1 MRHIDVNEVINNA
14 RFTPFHWKVLLW
26 CTLIIVFDGY
36 DLVIYGVVLPILMEQ
51 WQLSPLAAGALGSA
65 ALFGMMFGAMT
76 FGTLSDKW
84 GRKRMILLCVVLFS
98 VTTVINGFATTPWQF
113 GILRFIAGLGIG
125 GVMPNV
131 VALMTEYSPK
141 RSRSTLV
148 AVMFSGYAV
157 GGMMSAGLGIW
168 IVPTFGWQ
176 VMFFL
181 AIVPLLML
189 PLVIKF
195 LPDSVGFL
203 LQQGRDDEAR
213 EILEAIDPS
222 QSLSASGTLTLP
234 MTGASKAPVRELFA
248 DGRQLSTLMFWTAFF
263 MCLLMVYALGSWLPK
278 LMSMAGYA
286 LSSSLLFLLVLN
298 VGAIA
303 GAIGGGWLAD
313 RFHPRTVLVTF
324 FVLAAGS
331 LSLLGF
337 ESPMWVLYSLVA
349 VAGATTI
356 GSQILLYA
364 YVAQFYPTTIRS
376 TGLGWA
382 SGVGRNG
389 AIVGPLLGGGLLAL
403 ALPHHLNFIAFA
415 IPGVIAAIAVF
426 LVSRRAGS
434 LTLLADKAAKPAP
447 MAANGT

>member
-1 MRHIDVNEVINNA
+1 MRKIDIHGVIDDA
-14 RFTPFHWKVLLW
+14 LFTPFHWKVLFW
-26 CTLIIVFDGY
+26 CTLIIIFDGY
-36 DLVIYGVVLPILMEQ
+36 DLVIYGVVLPILMDQ
-51 WQLSPLAAGALGSA
+51 WQLSPVTAGALGSA
-65 ALFGMMFGAMT
+65 ALFGMMIGAMT
-76 FGTLSDKW
+76 FGTLSDKV
-84 GRKRMILLCVVLFS
+84 GRKKMIVLCVILFS

-168 IVPTFGWQ
+168 IVPTYGWQ
-176 VMFFL
+176 VMFYL
-181 AIVPLLML
+181 ALAPLLIL
-189 PLVIKF
+189 PLIIKY

-203 LQQGRDDEAR
+203 LRQGREQEVR
-213 EILEAIDPS
+213 EILQAIEPRQTLSPS
-222 QSLSASGTLTLP
+222 DTLSLPSAMGT
-234 MTGASKAPVRELFA
+234 KAPVPELFKE
-248 DGRQLSTLMFWTAFF
+248 GRFLSTLMFWTAFF

-286 LSSSLLFLLVLN
+286 LSSSLMFLMVLN
-298 VGAIA
+298 VGAIV
-303 GAIGGGWLAD
+303 GAVGGGWLAD
-313 RFHPRTVLVTF
+313 RFNPRSVLVIF
-324 FVLAAGS
+324 FVLAAVS

-337 ESPMWVLYSLVA
+337 NSPMWVLYGLVA

-364 YVAQFYPTTIRS
+364 YVAQYYPTAIRS

-382 SGVGRNG
+382 SGIGRNG
-389 AIVGPLLGGGLLAL
+389 AIVGPLLGGTLLAM
-403 ALPHHLNFIAFA
+403 ALPHHLNFVAFA
-415 IPGVIAAIAVF
+415 VPGVIAALAVF
-426 LVSRRAGS
+426 NVGRRA
-434 LTLLADKAAKPAP
+434 PAVSVHP
-447 MAANGT
+447 RQSEAPSIAANAS